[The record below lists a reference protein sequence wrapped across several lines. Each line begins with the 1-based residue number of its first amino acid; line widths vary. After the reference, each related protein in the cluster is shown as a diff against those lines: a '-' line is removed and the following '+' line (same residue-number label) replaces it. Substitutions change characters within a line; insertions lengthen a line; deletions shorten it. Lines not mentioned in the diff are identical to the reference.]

1 MKIGVDARVL
11 EWRRGGVARIVI
23 NILKIWQRKRSEHHF
38 VLYFQNYIPGD
49 DFLRHPNFELK
60 LLKGPKL
67 LRIHRIVAEQFLMP
81 SQLKKDNLDLF
92 FATGYSAP
100 LLLRS
105 VKIVVAAWDISYSTH
120 PEHYSWRHRISL
132 GYFSRKTCE
141 YAAGVITA
149 STFDAKQIEKY
160 YKVRP
165 QNISTV
171 YLAADKKF
179 TAKRNKSEIDRIT
192 VKYKLPSKFIL
203 SMGVIQN
210 RRNVDKIINSFKQIK
225 NEYKNFSLVLVG
237 RNYTQPSINIEGM
250 MKEMIEEK
258 RALYIPWVE
267 DEDLPA
273 LYQAAY
279 SYICTSTVD
288 GEALMLKEA
297 MQSGT
302 PVITSPLL
310 KEAIGGNGLIIN
322 DPESVLNTSKVLRI
336 AMSNELVRKKLIND
350 GIKWTRDI
358 TWERVAD
365 NILTFLESR

>member
-1 MKIGVDARVL
+1 
-11 EWRRGGVARIVI
+11 
-23 NILKIWQRKRSEHHF
+23 
-38 VLYFQNYIPGD
+38 
-49 DFLRHPNFELK
+49 
-60 LLKGPKL
+60 
-67 LRIHRIVAEQFLMP
+67 
-81 SQLKKDNLDLF
+81 
-92 FATGYSAP
+92 
-100 LLLRS
+100 
-105 VKIVVAAWDISYSTH
+105 
-120 PEHYSWRHRISL
+120 
-132 GYFSRKTCE
+132 
-141 YAAGVITA
+141 
-149 STFDAKQIEKY
+149 
-160 YKVRP
+160 
-165 QNISTV
+165 
-171 YLAADKKF
+171 
-179 TAKRNKSEIDRIT
+179 
-192 VKYKLPSKFIL
+192 
-203 SMGVIQN
+203 
-210 RRNVDKIINSFKQIK
+210 
-225 NEYKNFSLVLVG
+225 
-237 RNYTQPSINIEGM
+237 M

>member
-1 MKIGVDARVL
+1 MKIGIDARCL
-11 EWRRGGVARIVI
+11 EWRRGGVSRILV
-23 NILKIWQRKRSEHHF
+23 NVLKIWQKKSRHDF
-38 VLYFQNYIPGD
+38 ILYFQNYIPDD

-67 LRIHRIVAEQFLMP
+67 LRIHRIVAEQILMP

-100 LLLRS
+100 LLFRS

-120 PEHYSWRHRISL
+120 PEHYSWIHRISL
-132 GYFSRKTCE
+132 GYFSRKTCG
-141 YAAGVITA
+141 YAAGVVTA

-171 YLAADKKF
+171 YLAADKRF
-179 TAKRNKSEIDRIT
+179 TTKRNKSEIDRIT
-192 VKYKLPSKFIL
+192 LKYKLPSKFIL

-210 RRNVDKIINSFKQIK
+210 RRNIDVIINSFKQLK
-225 NEYKNFSLVLVG
+225 NEFNDFSFVLVG
-237 RNYTQPSINIEGM
+237 RNYTQPSIDIEGM
-250 MKEMIEEK
+250 MRGMIEEK
-258 RALYIPWVE
+258 RALYIPWIE
-267 DEDLPA
+267 DEDLAA
-273 LYQAAY
+273 LYQAASY
-279 SYICTSTVD
+279 YICTSTVD

-310 KEAIGGNGLIIN
+310 KEAIGGNGLIID

-336 AMSNELVRKKLIND
+336 AMSKELVRKKLIKD
-350 GIKWTRDI
+350 GIKWTQDI